1 MLMLILLSGSA
12 EQLHPTN
19 PVTAVDDIINM
30 LWKLLSHCKRVEFTI
45 TKPPICNI
53 RVKPLIKCW
62 DLPGM
67 SFRSTS
73 YEQQPWKC
81 TKRSCTLLSDCCTK
95 WTHVVFTTASTRG
108 RKAVML
114 FEIIQCCNH
123 ILHQM
128 MWFRTITLL
137 QLNIYVYM
145 CYFLSWY
152 VLKCNLE

>member
-1 MLMLILLSGSA
+1 MPMLILLSGSA

-67 SFRSTS
+67 SFRLTS

-81 TKRSCTLLSDCCTK
+81 TKRSYTLLSDCCTK

-108 RKAVML
+108 RNAIML
-114 FEIIQCCNH
+114 FEIIQCCDH
-123 ILHQM
+123 ISDLISNRYTVTAKYIHVGFFCPGM
-128 MWFRTITLL
+128 
-137 QLNIYVYM
+137 
-145 CYFLSWY
+145 S
-152 VLKCNLE
+152 